1 MKLEHDWAHYF
12 RNAKKEGEETE
23 EERKLAAWKTLL
35 DHYGYGVTSPVDA
48 EVGRAVQRGY
58 FDRCTL
64 APLAQQLSAS
74 SEAQAAQ
81 AKYHEAWT
89 KFWHSLNG
97 NGEQLLREL
106 RDITIGAI
114 DVIGP
119 GDLQP
124 AYEVFSQ
131 AGQTEIAEELLERF
145 IASNQHR
152 PAVFGQVDGAFR
164 DMYSGAFADRL
175 RKESERHKARPSVEE
190 ALDRIDFER
199 GWNPEDI
206 RVVGNADP
214 DEIERLLRNSEGHRF
229 RARLLTL
236 LRIGSLQD
244 AQEGEKRVSEQTLE
258 LLKRLA
264 SEDPIT
270 AIRLRQYIPA
280 DAAGEKS

>member
-1 MKLEHDWAHYF
+1 
-12 RNAKKEGEETE
+12 
-23 EERKLAAWKTLL
+23 
-35 DHYGYGVTSPVDA
+35 
-48 EVGRAVQRGY
+48 
-58 FDRCTL
+58 
-64 APLAQQLSAS
+64 
-74 SEAQAAQ
+74 
-81 AKYHEAWT
+81 
-89 KFWHSLNG
+89 
-97 NGEQLLREL
+97 
-106 RDITIGAI
+106 
-114 DVIGP
+114 
-119 GDLQP
+119 
-124 AYEVFSQ
+124 
-131 AGQTEIAEELLERF
+131 
-145 IASNQHR
+145 
-152 PAVFGQVDGAFR
+152 
-164 DMYSGAFADRL
+164 
-175 RKESERHKARPSVEE
+175 SVEE